1 MSESSGIVGVKIRV
15 MPDSP
20 SINLSEIEIQIKK
33 IVEKDKGRNRE
44 YVKEPVA
51 FGLSA
56 IIAFFEWPEEK
67 PLEKLEEEL
76 ERIKGISSIQVIDM
90 RKIA

>member
-1 MSESSGIVGVKIRV
+1 MSESSGIAGVKIRI

-20 SINLSEIEIQIKK
+20 CVKLSEIESQIKK
-33 IVEKDKGRNRE
+33 IVEKDKGRNRD
-44 YVKEPVA
+44 YAIEPVA
-51 FGLSA
+51 FGLKA

-67 PLEKLEEEL
+67 PLEKLENQL
-76 ERIKGISSIQVIDM
+76 EKIKGISSIQVVDM